1 MYRSSVH
8 PVRHRFFFFL
18 LGWRL
23 FLYSWEN
30 KIFRIYSIGCYS
42 GIQLLKKYSMA
53 FYSFCIKYSFVF
65 TRFPQI
71 TRSWFTCFFKK
82 SRVTRFILV
91 FTYFLYFSKHL
102 AVRSNLLS
110 TICTICS
117 IVLSSSEYY
126 SFWTYSLKK
135 NTRLNFTRSGFLLD
149 RNYSIREI
157 LLGFGYSIS

>member
-1 MYRSSVH
+1 MICKFGYFRSKIQHLWLLYLKITMVYRHTFVIFWKLISNLHYNDLQILLFSFKNQGYFWH
-8 PVRHRFFFFL
+8 IYIGFFL

-23 FLYSWEN
+23 FLYSWGN

-82 SRVTRFILV
+82 LRVTRFILV
-91 FTYFLYFSKHL
+91 FT
-102 AVRSNLLS
+102 
-110 TICTICS
+110 
-117 IVLSSSEYY
+117 
-126 SFWTYSLKK
+126 
-135 NTRLNFTRSGFLLD
+135 
-149 RNYSIREI
+149 
-157 LLGFGYSIS
+157 